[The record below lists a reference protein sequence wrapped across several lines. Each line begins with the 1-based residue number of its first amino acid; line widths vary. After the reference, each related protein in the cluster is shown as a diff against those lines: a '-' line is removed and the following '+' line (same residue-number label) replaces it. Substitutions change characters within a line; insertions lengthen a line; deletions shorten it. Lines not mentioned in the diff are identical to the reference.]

1 MNSEITNIVKLS
13 PVTVVKADK
22 QTDERPSLDV
32 KAKQAVADPVS
43 LNDLSSIAEKL
54 KQDEENNAKSSQKG
68 ANKPPLEL
76 VKKAADEGN
85 ALLQAVKRNLQFKVD
100 DTTNELVV
108 KIVDSESGEL
118 VRQIPSEEML
128 AFIKHMKEMEGLQG
142 SMIQDRA

>member
-22 QTDERPSLDV
+22 QTEERPISEPKTETAVSKPVNSNDFLSLTE
-32 KAKQAVADPVS
+32 KIKQEE
-43 LNDLSSIAEKL
+43 EK
-54 KQDEENNAKSSQKG
+54 KTKS
-68 ANKPPLEL
+68 KPPLEL

-85 ALLQAVKRNLQFKVD
+85 ALLQVVRRNLQFKVD
-100 DTTNELVV
+100 DSTKELVV

-118 VRQIPSEEML
+118 VRQIPSEDML

>member
-32 KAKQAVADPVS
+32 KAKQAVAEPVS

-54 KQDEENNAKSSQKG
+54 KQDEENKAKSTQKG
-68 ANKPPLEL
+68 TNKPPLEL